1 MINKEGVTVKEG
13 IDRLCLQRVVKYVAQ
28 KGSSD
33 ALQTG
38 MMYLYLVV
46 SAVGEDRLCLMNE
59 NHRFSIE

>member
-1 MINKEGVTVKEG
+1 M
-13 IDRLCLQRVVKYVAQ
+13 RVAKDLAQ
-28 KGSSD
+28 KGSAD

-38 MMYLYLVV
+38 MMYLCLVV

>member
-1 MINKEGVTVKEG
+1 MINKEGITVKES
-13 IDRLCLQRVVKYVAQ
+13 IDRLCPQRVVKYLAQ
-28 KGSSD
+28 KGSAD